1 MQLDAAQVRHFEE
14 QGWLL
19 VRDVFSAAEV
29 ALLLGE
35 LAGIAAQDRPENLR
49 EPRSGAIRSALSCH
63 LYNEAYRRLSRHPRL
78 VEPARRLLGGD
89 VYLHQ
94 FKVNAKVAHDGEVW
108 HWHQD
113 FRTWHADD
121 GMPEPL
127 VLNAGVFL
135 DDVTEFNGPLMFM
148 PGSHKLGHVP
158 ADALPDKS
166 DVETYGRL
174 AADAA
179 GSPYKRETIDAW
191 AKRFGIV
198 APKGPAGSALFFH
211 GCIIH
216 GSAPNM
222 SPWNRTMTLATYN
235 RADNAI
241 RRPTRP
247 DFVALRDCAPIE
259 PLADDCLLEL
269 VRNAASAAE

>member
-1 MQLDAAQVRHFEE
+1 MELSDEQVRQFGE

-19 VRDVFSAAEV
+19 LRDVFGAAEV
-29 ALLLGE
+29 ALLLNE
-35 LAGIAAQDRPENLR
+35 LRTIAAQERPENLR
-49 EPRSGAIRSALSCH
+49 EPLSGAIRSALSCH
-63 LYNEAYRRLSRHPRL
+63 LANEAYRRLSRHPRL
-78 VEPARRLLGGD
+78 VGPARRLLGGD

-94 FKVNAKVAHDGEVW
+94 FKVNAKVAHDGEIW

-121 GMPEPL
+121 GMPEPR

-158 ADALPDKS
+158 ADAVADQS
-166 DVETYGRL
+166 GVAIYGRL
-174 AADAA
+174 SADAA
-179 GSPYKRETIDAW
+179 GSPYARETIDGW

-198 APKGPAGSALFFH
+198 APKGPAGSVLIFH
-211 GCIIH
+211 GCLIH

-222 SPWNRTMTLATYN
+222 SAWNRTMTLATYN
-235 RADNAI
+235 HTDNALV
-241 RRPTRP
+241 RPTRP
-247 DFVALRDCAPIE
+247 AFVSLQDYAPIE

-269 VRNAASAAE
+269 ARSAAAAE

>member
-1 MQLDAAQVRHFEE
+1 MELGEDQVRQFEE

-19 VRDVFSAAEV
+19 LREAFSPAEA

-35 LAGIAAQDRPENLR
+35 LPAIAAQDRPENLR
-49 EPRSGAIRSALSCH
+49 EPQSGAIRSALSCH
-63 LYNEAYRRLSRHPRL
+63 LYNEACRRLSRHPRL
-78 VEPARRLLGGD
+78 VAPARRLLGGD

-121 GMPEPL
+121 GMPEPR
-127 VLNAGVFL
+127 VLNACVFL
-135 DDVTEFNGPLMFM
+135 DEVTEFNGPLMFM

-158 ADALPDKS
+158 ADALADKAG
-166 DVETYGRL
+166 VAVYGRL

-179 GSPYKRETIDAW
+179 GSPYARETIDGW

-198 APKGPAGSALFFH
+198 APKGPAGSALIFH

-222 SPWNRTMTLATYN
+222 SAWNRTMTLATYN
-235 RADNAI
+235 RTDNVLV
-241 RRPTRP
+241 RPTRP
-247 DFVALRDCAPIE
+247 AFVSLQDYAPIE

-269 VRNAASAAE
+269 THAAAAE

>member
-1 MQLDAAQVRHFEE
+1 MELSDDQVRQFEE

-19 VRDVFSAAEV
+19 LRDQFSAAEV

-35 LAGIAAQDRPENLR
+35 LRDVAAQERPENLR
-49 EPRSGAIRSALSCH
+49 EPQSGAIRSALSVH
-63 LYNEAYRRLSRHPRL
+63 LHNEAYRRLSRHPRL
-78 VEPARRLLGGD
+78 VGPARRLLGGD

-94 FKVNAKVAHDGEVW
+94 FKVNAKVAHDGEIW

-121 GMPEPL
+121 GMPEPR

-158 ADALPDKS
+158 ADALAGKPG
-166 DVETYGRL
+166 VATYGRL
-174 AADAA
+174 SADAA
-179 GSPYKRETIDAW
+179 GSPYARTTIDGW

-198 APKGPAGSALFFH
+198 APKGPAGSVLIFD

-222 SPWNRTMTLATYN
+222 SAWNRTMTLATYN
-235 RADNAI
+235 RTDNALA
-241 RRPTRP
+241 RPTRP
-247 DFVALRDCAPIE
+247 AFVSLQDYAAIE
-259 PLADDCLLEL
+259 PLADDCMLEL
-269 VRNAASAAE
+269 ARASAAAE

>member
-1 MQLDAAQVRHFEE
+1 MELSEDQVRLFEE

-19 VRDVFSAAEV
+19 LRDVFSPQEV

-35 LAGIAAQDRPENLR
+35 LPGVAAQDRPENLR
-49 EPRSGAIRSALSCH
+49 EPRSGTIRSALSVH
-63 LYNEAYRRLSRHPRL
+63 LRNEAFRRMSRHPRL
-78 VEPARRLLGGD
+78 VGPARQLLGGD

-94 FKVNAKVAHDGEVW
+94 FKVNAKVAHDGEIW

-121 GMPEPL
+121 GMPEPR

-135 DDVTEFNGPLMFM
+135 DDVTESNGPLMFM

-158 ADALPDKS
+158 ADALADS
-166 DVETYGRL
+166 SGVAVYGRL

-179 GSPYKRETIDAW
+179 GSPYAQATIDGW

-198 APKGPAGSALFFH
+198 APKGPAGSVLIFH
-211 GCIIH
+211 RCIIH

-222 SPWNRTMTLATYN
+222 SAWNRTMTLATYN
-235 RADNAI
+235 RTDNALVRP
-241 RRPTRP
+241 RRPA
-247 DFVALRDCAPIE
+247 FVSLQDYAPIE

-269 VRNAASAAE
+269 ARPAAAAE

>member
-1 MQLDAAQVRHFEE
+1 MELDDDQVRHFEE

-19 VRDVFSAAEV
+19 LPGVFDAAEV

-35 LAGIAAQDRPENLR
+35 LPAIAAQNRPENLR
-49 EPRSGAIRSALSCH
+49 EPCSGAIRSALSPH
-63 LYNEAYRRLSRHPRL
+63 LYNEPFRRLSLHPRL

-94 FKVNAKVAHDGEVW
+94 YKVNAKVAHDGAVW

-113 FRTWHADD
+113 FRTWHSDD
-121 GMPEPL
+121 GMPEPR

-148 PGSHKLGHVP
+148 PGSHRLGLIP
-158 ADALPDKS
+158 ADAMADS
-166 DVETYGRL
+166 STVETYGRL

-179 GSPYKRETIDAW
+179 GSPYARETLDAG
-191 AKRFGIV
+191 ARRFGIV
-198 APKGPAGSALFFH
+198 APKGPAGSVLIFH

-222 SPWNRTMTLATYN
+222 SAWNRTMTLASYN
-235 RADNAI
+235 RTDNAL
-241 RRPTRP
+241 RGPSRPG
-247 DFVALRDCAPIE
+247 FVALRDFAPIT
-259 PLADDCLLEL
+259 PLADDCLRDLS
-269 VRNAASAAE
+269 RSTAAAE